1 MGPVAFWG
9 AALLL
14 IASPLMRGGNRQI
27 ALLGL
32 EAIALVVLLGFLI
45 KVTPS
50 ASFSVR
56 GLLIAFLLLSPA
68 WLGLIYLV
76 PVPATFWMGTPGR
89 DIYFPLLRSVGM
101 EPRAWLP
108 LSLVPDATRVSLLA
122 GIPLVAAFLAGSYC
136 RLSQLRLLLG
146 VVVLIAFG
154 EILFG
159 LLQIS
164 VGSKSSLYFGMD
176 ADRPIGTFAN
186 ANHLAN
192 YIAMALAAV
201 VWLAW
206 DGLLRPR
213 SRGGHAVALWI
224 GVGVLLVFGILI
236 TRSRGA
242 AFTGLPVAMLAVAFA
257 LSSRGRA
264 QGWRITLAL
273 LGAVLA
279 GAVVLVGV
287 GSVLSRFDLS
297 VLSQSASY
305 RNLLASTTLDG
316 AWTFWPWGSG
326 WGTYSAVYPR
336 FQPLELHGMAD
347 YAHQDYAQMLFEG
360 GIFAALLAA
369 AFLALVIGRAVQ
381 LARTAWRARELSR
394 EEMTAALCGL
404 GLLGFLLHSLVEF
417 NMHIPANAILASL
430 LAGVYL
436 RPLGKVSP
444 HS

>member
-1 MGPVAFWG
+1 VTRRSATVNHTGPLGPVVISG
-9 AALLL
+9 VLLLL
-14 IASPLMRGGNRQI
+14 IAAPLMRGGNRQI
-27 ALLGL
+27 ALLAL
-32 EAIALVVLLGFLI
+32 EAIALVVLLGFLV
-45 KVTPS
+45 KATPS

-68 WLGLIYLV
+68 WLGFIHLV

-101 EPRAWLP
+101 EPGAWLP

-122 GIPLVAAFLAGSYC
+122 GIPLVAAFLAGSHC

-146 VVVLIAFG
+146 VVVVIAFG

-164 VGSKSSLYFGMD
+164 GGSKSSLYFGMD

-224 GVGVLLVFGILI
+224 GAGVLLVFGILI

-242 AFTGLPVAMLAVAFA
+242 AFTGLPVAMLAVALA
-257 LSSRGRA
+257 LSSSGRA
-264 QGWRITLAL
+264 QGWRATLAL
-273 LGAVLA
+273 VVAVRHTVAYWPPPRWMGLGRSGP
-279 GAVVLVGV
+279 GAP
-287 GSVLSRFDLS
+287 
-297 VLSQSASY
+297 
-305 RNLLASTTLDG
+305 DG
-316 AWTFWPWGSG
+316 APTQRSIPGSSRWNCTDWP
-326 WGTYSAVYPR
+326 TMHTRTTRKCCLKAVSL
-336 FQPLELHGMAD
+336 QP
-347 YAHQDYAQMLFEG
+347 
-360 GIFAALLAA
+360 
-369 AFLALVIGRAVQ
+369 
-381 LARTAWRARELSR
+381 
-394 EEMTAALCGL
+394 C
-404 GLLGFLLHSLVEF
+404 
-417 NMHIPANAILASL
+417 
-430 LAGVYL
+430 
-436 RPLGKVSP
+436 
-444 HS
+444 